1 MQQQQQ
7 QQPTQQMNTS
17 AQQTGQMQYAEPP
30 QIITTKDALYL
41 NDMLSWNL
49 LAMKKAHFFAEQCQ
63 DQEIKQALEKAGMMH
78 QQHYEKILTHL
89 QPTQAQSTIPMQ

>member
-1 MQQQQQ
+1 MQQQPMQQ
-7 QQPTQQMNTS
+7 TNMPP
-17 AQQTGQMQYAEPP
+17 QQTGQMQYPEPP

-63 DQEIKQALEKAGMMH
+63 DQEIKQVLEKAGMMH

-89 QPTQAQSTIPMQ
+89 QPTQAQTTMPVQ